1 MLLNGSANKPLNIRI
16 YQVEHRPGFYAAMHK
31 AELFQAT
38 FLVCFPDD
46 ISGAVSL
53 KIFAEMLERQY
64 NTTVKIHLRT
74 DKPIAFKSSPI
85 MDFIT
90 TKQAKYKKKENN

>member
-16 YQVEHRPGFYAAMHK
+16 YPVEHRPGFYAAMHK

-53 KIFAEMLERQY
+53 KIFSEIIVPIYLNKGSLSA
-64 NTTVKIHLRT
+64 NTTQPL
-74 DKPIAFKSSPI
+74 KSI
-85 MDFIT
+85 
-90 TKQAKYKKKENN
+90 